1 MKNIAF
7 LFPGQGAQIAGM
19 AQDFYNA
26 YPCSKAVFDT
36 ASQAVGFDMAGL
48 CFTENDRLD
57 KTEYTQV
64 ALLTAEL
71 AMLAAVREAGVVPSV
86 TAGQSLG
93 EYAALVAAGY
103 LDIKD
108 ALRLVRERGIL
119 MQNAVPLGQGA
130 MVAVIGLTAD
140 RVEQF
145 CREAQ
150 GVVEVSNYNSQKQTV
165 VSGERAAVLQVKQMA
180 EDAHARLATELNVS
194 IPSHSPLMKGA
205 AGRLEELLQTVE
217 VKQGGIPYVANV
229 SAAYISDAA
238 QVKPLLVRQ
247 MYSAVRWEQSIRA
260 MQAAGVELFL
270 EIGPGETLTKMNR
283 KIDRSLAS
291 CNIPTVEGLNDFL
304 QTIQTVQTEGAAGN

>member
-19 AQDFYNA
+19 AKDFYDQFPA
-26 YPCSKAVFDT
+26 SRAVFET
-36 ASQAVGFDMAGL
+36 AGRVTGLDLQTL
-48 CFTENDRLD
+48 CFTENERLD
-57 KTEYTQV
+57 QTEYTQV

-71 AMLAAVREAGVVPSV
+71 AILAAVREQGLQPGV

-103 LDIKD
+103 LQMED
-108 ALRLVRERGIL
+108 AFRLVRKRGIL

-130 MVAVIGLTAD
+130 MVAVIGLSAEM
-140 RVEQF
+140 VEDF
-145 CREAQ
+145 CKKAKMH

-180 EDAHARLATELNVS
+180 EEAHARLATELNVS
-194 IPSHSPLMKGA
+194 IPSHSPLMKPAAQQLQEVLEQVEIAQGA
-205 AGRLEELLQTVE
+205 
-217 VKQGGIPYVANV
+217 IPYVAN
-229 SAAYISDAA
+229 ANAEYIRDAGI
-238 QVKPLLVRQ
+238 VKPLLVRQ

-260 MQAAGVELFL
+260 MQTAGVELFV
-270 EIGPGETLTKMNR
+270 EIGPGETLTKMNK

-291 CNIPTVEGLNDFL
+291 YNISNLEELHAF
-304 QTIQTVQTEGAAGN
+304 VQREGA

>member
-1 MKNIAF
+1 MKKTAF
-7 LFPGQGAQIAGM
+7 IFPGQGAQVVGM
-19 AQDFYNA
+19 GEDFYNA

-36 ASQAVGFDMAGL
+36 ASQITGLDMPGL
-48 CFTENDRLD
+48 CFTENEKLD
-57 KTEYTQV
+57 QTEYTQV

-71 AMLAAVREAGVVPSV
+71 AMLAAVREAGVVPAV

-103 LDIKD
+103 LGVED
-108 ALRLVRERGIL
+108 ALRLVRQRGIL

-165 VSGERAAVLQVKQMA
+165 VSGERAAVLRVKQMA

-205 AGRLEELLQTVE
+205 AERLKELLQKVK
-217 VKQGGIPYVANV
+217 VKQGTIPYVANV
-229 SAAYISDAA
+229 SAAYVDDGA

-247 MYSAVRWEQSIRA
+247 MYSAVRWEQSICA
-260 MQAAGVELFL
+260 MQAAGVELFV
-270 EIGPGETLTKMNR
+270 EIGPGETLTKMNK
-283 KIDRSLAS
+283 KIDRGLAS
-291 CNIPTVEGLNDFL
+291 CNISTVDELNAFL
-304 QTIQTVQTEGAAGN
+304 QTEGAAGN

>member
-19 AQDFYNA
+19 ARDFYET
-26 YPCSKAVFDT
+26 YPASRAVFDT
-36 ASQAVGFDMAGL
+36 ASRVTGLDMSSL
-48 CFTENDRLD
+48 CFTENERLD
-57 KTEYTQV
+57 QTEYTQV

-71 AMLAAVREAGVVPSV
+71 AILAAVREQGLQPGV

-103 LDIKD
+103 LQMED
-108 ALRLVRERGIL
+108 AFRLVRKRGIL

-130 MVAVIGLTAD
+130 MVAVIGLSAEM
-140 RVEQF
+140 VEEF
-145 CREAQ
+145 CTKAKMH

-180 EDAHARLATELNVS
+180 EEAHARLATELNVS
-194 IPSHSPLMKGA
+194 IPSHSPLMKPAAQQLQEVLEQVEIAQGA
-205 AGRLEELLQTVE
+205 
-217 VKQGGIPYVANV
+217 IPYVAN
-229 SAAYISDAA
+229 ANAEYIRDAGI
-238 QVKPLLVRQ
+238 VKPLLVRQ

-260 MQAAGVELFL
+260 MQTAGVELFV
-270 EIGPGETLTKMNR
+270 EIGPGETLTKMNK

-291 CNIPTVEGLNDFL
+291 YNISNLEELHAF
-304 QTIQTVQTEGAAGN
+304 VQREGA